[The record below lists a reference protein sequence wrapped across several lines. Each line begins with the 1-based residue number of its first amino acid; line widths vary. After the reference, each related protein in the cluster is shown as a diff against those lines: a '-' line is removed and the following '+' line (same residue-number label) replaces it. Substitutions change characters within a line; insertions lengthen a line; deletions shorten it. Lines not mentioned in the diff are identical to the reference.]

1 MEAYHNFTTHDS
13 PTGANIQYDIFGPHV
28 SRFIH
33 YIGHYFPESLSNYPG
48 NKWREPPLTEQ

>member
-13 PTGANIQYDIFGPHV
+13 PTGANTQYDIFGPHV

-33 YIGHYFPESLSNYPG
+33 NIGHYSPESLSDYPG
-48 NKWREPPLTEQ
+48 ESGARPP